1 MFCSAKNCFA
11 IERNSLHN
19 LLICLFE
26 FVNFFQNKEG
36 LQHMWVPLTLAGLF
50 AYFIAHCFLTVY
62 EVNFITISIKNETN
76 VEMMINKIFKI
87 IFEFVKYKLFFNR
100 SASPGFYVLMVNQ
113 WRIQVGIYII
123 RVSEYN
129 TLLLFFFVDPCI

>member
-1 MFCSAKNCFA
+1 M
-11 IERNSLHN
+11 HD

-129 TLLLFFFVDPCI
+129 TLLLFFFC